1 MKDNT
6 IIFKLSSI
14 DSENLY
20 LYLYER
26 CKLKRLITI
35 PKDNY
40 KKFENL
46 VVYFNKFKYIMNSD
60 LINITYLDDNR
71 GVIFNCNNGRIIYEN
86 TYFNLNDEL
95 YLYLYNSLSEK
106 NLHLLKKRHNN

>member
-1 MKDNT
+1 MKENT
-6 IIFKLSSI
+6 IIFRLSSMDFEQI
-14 DSENLY
+14 Y
-20 LYLYER
+20 LYLYEKN
-26 CKLKRLITI
+26 KLKRLVTI

-106 NLHLLKKRHNN
+106 NLSLLKKRHNN

>member
-6 IIFKLSSI
+6 IILRLSSI
-14 DSENLY
+14 DPEHLY
-20 LYLYER
+20 LYLYEGN
-26 CKLKRLITI
+26 KLKRLITI

-40 KKFENL
+40 KKTEKL
-46 VVYFNKFKYIMNSD
+46 VIYFDKIKYIMNSE
-60 LINITYLDDNR
+60 LLNITYLDEER
-71 GVIFNCNNGRIIYEN
+71 GVIFNCKNGKVIYEN
-86 TYFNLNDEL
+86 TYFNLEDKI

>member
-6 IIFKLSSI
+6 IILRLSSI
-14 DSENLY
+14 DPEHLY
-20 LYLYER
+20 LYLYEGN
-26 CKLKRLITI
+26 KLKRLITI

-40 KKFENL
+40 KKIEKL
-46 VVYFNKFKYIMNSD
+46 VIYFDKIKYIMNSE
-60 LINITYLDDNR
+60 LLNITYLDEQR
-71 GVIFNCNNGRIIYEN
+71 GVVFNFNNGNIIYEN
-86 TYFNLNDEL
+86 TYFNLDDNI